1 MAKKF
6 TITYTDG
13 HTDTAAMT
21 MRAMCKAEEVM
32 AKEGM
37 VASRDSINATMHA
50 IYADLRAQ
58 GKTGEPF
65 ETWLDTVDD
74 FEPVEGDTTGKD
86 VDPLG

>member
-1 MAKKF
+1 MAQKF

-13 HTDTAAMT
+13 HEDEAALT

-50 IYADLRAQ
+50 IYADLRTQ
-58 GKTGEPF
+58 GKTSDPF
-65 ETWLDTVDD
+65 ETWLDAVDD
-74 FEPVEGDTTGKD
+74 IEPVEDEAGDA
-86 VDPLG
+86 DPSLA

>member
-1 MAKKF
+1 MAQKF

-13 HTDTAAMT
+13 HEDEAALT

-50 IYADLRAQ
+50 IYADLRTN
-58 GKTGEPF
+58 GKTSDPF
-65 ETWLDTVDD
+65 ETWLDAVDD
-74 FEPVEGDTTGKD
+74 IEPVEGEAGDA
-86 VDPLG
+86 DPLA

>member
-1 MAKKF
+1 MAQKF

-13 HTDTAAMT
+13 HEDEAALT

-50 IYADLRAQ
+50 VYADLRAQ
-58 GKTGEPF
+58 GKTGDPF
-65 ETWLDTVDD
+65 ETWLDAVDD
-74 FEPVEGDTTGKD
+74 IEPVEDEAGDA
-86 VDPLG
+86 DPLA

>member
-13 HTDTAAMT
+13 HEDEAALT

-58 GKTGEPF
+58 GKTSDPF
-65 ETWLDTVDD
+65 ETWLDAVDD
-74 FEPVEGDTTGKD
+74 IEPVEDEAGDA
-86 VDPLG
+86 DPLA

>member
-1 MAKKF
+1 MAQKF

-13 HTDTAAMT
+13 HEDEAALT

-50 IYADLRAQ
+50 IYADLRTK
-58 GKTGEPF
+58 GKTSDPF
-65 ETWLDTVDD
+65 ETWIADVDD
-74 FEPVEGDTTGKD
+74 IEPVEDEAGDT
-86 VDPLG
+86 DPLA

>member
-13 HTDTAAMT
+13 HEDEAALT

-50 IYADLRAQ
+50 VYADLRTK
-58 GKTGEPF
+58 GKTSDPF
-65 ETWLDTVDD
+65 ETWLDAVDD
-74 FEPVEGDTTGKD
+74 IEPVEDEAGDA
-86 VDPLG
+86 DPLA

>member
-32 AKEGM
+32 AKEGL
-37 VASRDSINATMHA
+37 VASRDTINATMHA

-58 GKTGEPF
+58 GKTGDPF
-65 ETWLDTVDD
+65 ETWLDAVDD
-74 FEPVEGDTTGKD
+74 FEPVEDDTTGKD
-86 VDPLG
+86 EDPLG

>member
-1 MAKKF
+1 MAQKF

-13 HTDTAAMT
+13 HEDEAALT

-50 IYADLRAQ
+50 IYADLRTQ
-58 GKTGEPF
+58 GKTSDPF
-65 ETWLDTVDD
+65 ETWLDAVDD
-74 FEPVEGDTTGKD
+74 IEPVEGEAGDA
-86 VDPLG
+86 DPLA

>member
-58 GKTGEPF
+58 GKTSDPF

-74 FEPVEGDTTGKD
+74 IEPVEDDTTD
-86 VDPLG
+86 TAADPLG

>member
-32 AKEGM
+32 AKEGL

-58 GKTGEPF
+58 GKTGDPF
-65 ETWLDTVDD
+65 ETWLDAVDD
-74 FEPVEGDTTGKD
+74 FEPVEDDTTDKD
-86 VDPLG
+86 EDPLG

>member
-1 MAKKF
+1 MAQKF

-13 HTDTAAMT
+13 HEDEAALT

-50 IYADLRAQ
+50 IYADLRTK
-58 GKTGEPF
+58 GKTSDPF
-65 ETWLDTVDD
+65 EPWLDAVDD
-74 FEPVEGDTTGKD
+74 IEPVEGEAGDA
-86 VDPLG
+86 DPLA

>member
-6 TITYTDG
+6 AIIYTDG
-13 HTDTAAMT
+13 HEDEAALT

-50 IYADLRAQ
+50 VYADLRTK
-58 GKTGEPF
+58 GKTSDPF
-65 ETWLDTVDD
+65 ETWLDAVDD
-74 FEPVEGDTTGKD
+74 IEPVEDEAGDA
-86 VDPLG
+86 DPLA

>member
-13 HTDTAAMT
+13 HEDEAALT

-50 IYADLRAQ
+50 IYADLRTK
-58 GKTGEPF
+58 GKTSDPF
-65 ETWLDTVDD
+65 ETWLDAVDD
-74 FEPVEGDTTGKD
+74 IEPVEDEAGDA
-86 VDPLG
+86 DPLA

>member
-32 AKEGM
+32 AKEGL
-37 VASRDSINATMHA
+37 VASRDTINATMHA
-50 IYADLRAQ
+50 IYAGLRAQ
-58 GKTGEPF
+58 GKTGDPF
-65 ETWLDTVDD
+65 ETWLDAVDD
-74 FEPVEGDTTGKD
+74 FEPVEDDTTDKEA
-86 VDPLG
+86 DPLG